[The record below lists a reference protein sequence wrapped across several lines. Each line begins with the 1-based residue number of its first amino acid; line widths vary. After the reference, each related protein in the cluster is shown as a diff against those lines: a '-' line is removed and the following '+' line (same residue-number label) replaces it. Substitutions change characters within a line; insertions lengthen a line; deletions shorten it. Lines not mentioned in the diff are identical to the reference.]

1 MRKRGESA
9 LRRPPIEVLRTG
21 IPMNQLAAWGFIVAA
36 VLFGAAGVLP
46 AARGG
51 TFRPAYVAVGAFFLI
66 FGAALKR
73 RRAAR

>member
-1 MRKRGESA
+1 
-9 LRRPPIEVLRTG
+9 
-21 IPMNQLAAWGFIVAA
+21 MNQLAAWGFITAA

-51 TFRPAYVAVGAFFLI
+51 TSRPADGAVGAFFLI
-66 FGAALKR
+66 FCAALTR